1 MSDLLKSLI
10 KESGN
15 EFAGIA
21 ADGIDGSDVTG
32 FINTGSHAFNAL
44 LSGSLYGGMPDNKI
58 TAIFLTIIQRVS
70 FYTLTRNKQSQ
81 VI

>member
-21 ADGIDGSDVTG
+21 ADGIDKHRKSC
-32 FINTGSHAFNAL
+32 
-44 LSGSLYGGMPDNKI
+44 
-58 TAIFLTIIQRVS
+58 IQR
-70 FYTLTRNKQSQ
+70 TLIGFTLWWYA
-81 VI
+81 